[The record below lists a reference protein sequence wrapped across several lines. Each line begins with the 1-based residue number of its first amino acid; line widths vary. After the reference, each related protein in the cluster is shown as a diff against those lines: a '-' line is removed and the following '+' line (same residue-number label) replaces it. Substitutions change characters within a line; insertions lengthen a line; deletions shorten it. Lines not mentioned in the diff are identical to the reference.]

1 MNQRIKSLLLL
12 YLGFNAGFAYAQIKK
27 QSSWQQKVD
36 YKIDVTLSPIDSMLR
51 GHLSFV
57 YHNQS
62 PDTLNEMYIH
72 LWPNAYKNNQTAF
85 ARQKTQQGK
94 TVFFE
99 AESEQRGFIDSLHFL
114 INGKA
119 PKWKLTDE
127 IDIALITLSNPILP
141 GEIITVS
148 TPFLVRLPAVFSRMG
163 VEDSI
168 FCITQWYPKP
178 AVYDVNGWNPMPY
191 LDQGEFYSEFGSF
204 DVSITAPSNFVIAAT
219 GDIQNPEEKEW
230 WKQRALQP
238 KLNHPSNAPI
248 KTLRFIQN
256 DVHDF
261 AWFASEKFQ
270 ISYSEVYRK
279 SHTIETWIFAPTN
292 DTLERREGVNY
303 INDAIRFYSD
313 KVGEYPYN
321 HATVV
326 ITPLKAGGGMEYPTI
341 TNCGSIDKTTI
352 VHEVGHNWFYGILGS
367 NERNYPWM
375 DESINTYYE
384 NRSQL
389 EKKTLPKHPG
399 FISVVQKSGGKFA
412 SDDLF
417 TPFELTDL
425 LYQLQATKGTDQ
437 AGNLHSTA
445 YTSGN
450 YGSIIYAK
458 IPKTFFYLQQYLG
471 DSLFDAMMQA
481 YYDTWK
487 FKHPLPDDFKNH
499 AESFTGKNVDWF
511 FSNMLESDV
520 KQDLSL
526 TKIKKTQTGYE
537 LKIKQNID
545 APFSISAL
553 IGDSVVFTQW
563 YEDTTT
569 ILFPNLNYDLI
580 RVDAFESTMDLHRNN
595 NSYKTTG
602 LFRKWNPVAFKPLVD
617 LPSPY
622 ENRVFYSPI
631 LGANLYNKFMLGAAI
646 YNSVLPQKRTEYL
659 LAPMYAFGTKDL
671 AGYGELKHNWLT
683 KGVFQRITTGVSYT
697 RFAFNG
703 TYFVEDISSSGEPYD
718 RAVFGR
724 MNYEKIEPFI
734 TLEFRNPTPANNQTR
749 FIKARY
755 NMVNSQQ
762 ATKSILSDFSNHNSF
777 FNIDYVGEC
786 KSLFNAY
793 RYTVNYQIGNIDKP
807 FHKMNA
813 EYKKTFSYAK
823 PKKGLTVRLAG
834 GIFIVKPSDK
844 NSEVNYRLGNDAPLN
859 DYMFDERYFGRSEE
873 SYSQNS
879 INQVPPLSKNTGN
892 LFANQLRLGGAQFH
906 VLGYEMYTDSWFVST
921 NINTT
926 LPGIIPIRPYIDI
939 GIINNQSVVTNV
951 NTNTRY
957 IDYNIELLYTGGLAI
972 YLFDEILQI
981 HVPMFASKD
990 IVDYWEQ
997 TTGTKFHQR
1006 INFSLNLNRLQP
1018 IKLLQTINLF

>member
-1 MNQRIKSLLLL
+1 MNQRIKSLLFFFITLNV
-12 YLGFNAGFAYAQIKK
+12 GISYAQIKK

-62 PDTLNEMYIH
+62 PDTLKEMYIH

-85 ARQKTQQGK
+85 ARQKTQQSK
-94 TVFFE
+94 TDFYE
-99 AESEQRGFIDSLHFL
+99 AEPEQRGFIDSLEFL
-114 INGKA
+114 INGVGT
-119 PKWKLTDE
+119 KWKLTDE
-127 IDIALITLSNPILP
+127 IDIALIALSNPILP
-141 GEIITVS
+141 GQTITVS

-163 VEDSI
+163 VEDNI

-204 DVSITAPSNFVIAAT
+204 DVSITAPSNFIIAAT

-230 WKQRALQP
+230 WKQRVNNP
-238 KLNHPSNAPI
+238 KLNHPSNLPN
-248 KTLRFIQN
+248 KTLRFVQN
-256 DVHDF
+256 NVHDF
-261 AWFASEKFQ
+261 AWFASDKFQ
-270 ISYSEVYRK
+270 ISHSEVYRK
-279 SHTIETWIFAPTN
+279 SHTIETWIFAPSD

-389 EKKTLPKHPG
+389 EGQTLPKHAS
-399 FISVVQKSGGKFA
+399 FISVLEKSGGEFT

-417 TPFELTDL
+417 TPFEITDL
-425 LYQLQATKGTDQ
+425 LYQLQATKGKDQ
-437 AGNLHSTA
+437 SGNLHSTA

-471 DSLFDAMMQA
+471 DSLFDAMMHA
-481 YYDTWK
+481 YYDKWK

-499 AESFTGKNVDWF
+499 AASFTGKNLDWF

-526 TKIKKTQTGYE
+526 AKIKKTQSGYE

-553 IGDSVVFTQW
+553 IGDSVVHTQW
-563 YEDTTT
+563 YPNAGNVA
-569 ILFPNLNYDLI
+569 FPEVNANLI

-595 NSYKTTG
+595 NSYKTYG
-602 LFRKWNPVAFKPLVD
+602 LFRKWNPIALKPLAD
-617 LPSPY
+617 IPSPY

-646 YNSVLPQKRTEYL
+646 YNSVLPQKRIEYL
-659 LAPMYAFGTKDL
+659 IAPMYAFGTKDL

-683 KGVFQRITTGVSYT
+683 TGKFQRITAGLSASRYASNNIFIDFKNLTVYE
-697 RFAFNG
+697 RLN
-703 TYFVEDISSSGEPYD
+703 PY
-718 RAVFGR
+718 VNF
-724 MNYEKIEPFI
+724 
-734 TLEFRNPTPANNQTR
+734 EFRQKQPANNTSQNLLFSYIMANEQTHT
-749 FIKARY
+749 KA
-755 NMVNSQQ
+755 
-762 ATKSILSDFSNHNSF
+762 LFSNFDNS
-777 FNIDYVGEC
+777 Y
-786 KSLFNAY
+786 
-793 RYTVNYQIGNIDKP
+793 NYL
-807 FHKMNA
+807 NA
-813 EYKKTFSYAK
+813 EFNTLHNDLFSPYSYRFAYQFGQNTSAFQKISAEATYTFSYGL
-823 PKKGLTVRLAG
+823 PKKGFFVRMFGGMFLQKPDDTKTIGTEFYRAG
-834 GIFIVKPSDK
+834 N
-844 NSEVNYRLGNDAPLN
+844 NSGTF
-859 DYMFDERYFGRSEE
+859 DYTFSQSQFGRNELSPF
-873 SYSQNS
+873 SNS
-879 INQVPPLSKNTGN
+879 
-892 LFANQLRLGGAQFH
+892 LFANQLLYGDAQFH
-906 VLGYEMYTDSWFVST
+906 VMGFSSSTDSWLTSANFR
-921 NINTT
+921 TT
-926 LPGIIPIRPYIDI
+926 LPGKIPFELYADVVL
-939 GIINNQSVVTNV
+939 INEKKSMSQ
-951 NTNTRY
+951 TNTATY
-957 IDYNIELLYTGGLAI
+957 TQALYYTGGIALR
-972 YLFDEILQI
+972 LFDGIFEV
-981 HVPMFASKD
+981 HVPFFASTE
-990 IVDYWEQ
+990 INDYW
-997 TTGTKFHQR
+997 TNNDTKFHQR

-1018 IKLLQTINLF
+1018 IKLLQSTNLF

>member
-569 ILFPNLNYDLI
+569 ILFPNLNYELI

-646 YNSVLPQKRTEYL
+646 YNSLLPQKRTEYL

-671 AGYGELKHNWLT
+671 AGYGELKRNWLLRGT
-683 KGVFQRITTGVSYT
+683 LQKVTAGVNFT
-697 RFAFNG
+697 RFASSNLYVDFNNK
-703 TYFVEDISSSGEPYD
+703 TV
-718 RAVFGR
+718 
-724 MNYEKIEPFI
+724 YEKLMPFVKLDFRQKQPNDNVSQFFLLSYI
-734 TLEFRNPTPANNQTR
+734 MANEQSHTSAIMSNFDSHYSYLNAEFNTTKKDVFSPYSYRFFYQLGNAQT
-749 FIKARY
+749 
-755 NMVNSQQ
+755 
-762 ATKSILSDFSNHNSF
+762 T
-777 FNIDYVGEC
+777 
-786 KSLFNAY
+786 
-793 RYTVNYQIGNIDKP
+793 
-807 FHKMNA
+807 FHKVSA
-813 EYKKTFSYAK
+813 EGDYKFSYGK
-823 PKKGLTVRLAG
+823 PKKGFYTRIFAG
-834 GIFIVKPSDK
+834 YFLQKPDDTK
-844 NSEVNYRLGNDAPLN
+844 TLGTEFYRAGNNSGTF
-859 DYMFDERYFGRSEE
+859 DYTFNQSQFGRNELST
-873 SYSQNS
+873 YSNS
-879 INQVPPLSKNTGN
+879 
-892 LFANQLRLGGAQFH
+892 LFANQLLYGDAQFH
-906 VLGYEMYTDSWFVST
+906 VIGFSSSTDSWLTSANFR
-921 NINTT
+921 TT
-926 LPGIIPIRPYIDI
+926 LPGKIPFELYADVA
-939 GIINNQSVVTNV
+939 IINERSFMKQ
-951 NTNTRY
+951 TNTTTY
-957 IDYNIELLYTGGLAI
+957 TQNLYYTGGIALR
-972 YLFDEILQI
+972 LFDGIFQV
-981 HVPMFASKD
+981 HVPMFASKE
-990 IVDYWEQ
+990 INDYWEL
-997 TTGTKFHQR
+997 TNTKFHQR